1 MTMIDI
7 RRSGAIILK
16 NIINVN
22 SKGGRVLT
30 ETLIVA

>member
-7 RRSGAIILK
+7 RKSGAIIVNNK
-16 NIINVN
+16 INVN
-22 SKGGRVLT
+22 SKGGKALT